1 MNRFASTIPP
11 ILCGTNPPV
20 PADSLPATLARWTWL
35 EAKIKRL
42 NLIYASWDHESRW
55 PWITTWTDDV
65 CRAPRLNMRFFRTL
79 RRRAERKLRR
89 VRREAMR
96 LADGM
101 EGIGK

>member
-35 EAKIKRL
+35 EGKIKRF
-42 NLIYASWDHESRW
+42 NLAYAAYDDGVRW
-55 PWITTWTDDV
+55 PWISV
-65 CRAPRLNMRFFRTL
+65 GLRPRLRAMIERRQLRRL

-89 VRREAMR
+89 VRRVAMR
-96 LADGM
+96 IADGM